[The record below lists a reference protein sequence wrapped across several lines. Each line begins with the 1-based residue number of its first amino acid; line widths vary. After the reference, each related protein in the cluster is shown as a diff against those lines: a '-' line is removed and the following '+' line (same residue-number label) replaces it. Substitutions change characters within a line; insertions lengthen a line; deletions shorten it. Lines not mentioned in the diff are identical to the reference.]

1 MALLVEPKTLVRRLT
16 PTATKALEASVA
28 RAANARAYEITV
40 EHMLLELVSPADGD
54 AAGILHQFD
63 QDRVRLVGRL
73 EKAISGL
80 RVGNGGKPTFSAS
93 LFQWMEDAWTVSSLE
108 TDSTRLRTG
117 ALLLQFIANPGR
129 YSAETLPE
137 LEAIP
142 RDQLRKELADIVSG
156 SKESAEVGVAG
167 PAGATASPGGGAPAM
182 AGGVAPGTSE
192 NLARFCEN
200 LTQKARDGKIDPV
213 FGRHTE
219 IRQLVDILSR
229 RRKNNPIIVGE
240 AGTGKTALV
249 EGLAIEIIQG
259 LVPDGMKNVE
269 LLSLDIGA
277 LQAGAGVK
285 GEFENRL
292 KNVINEVKASAKPII
307 LFIDEAHTIIGA
319 GGAQGGSDAA
329 NLLKPALAR
338 GELRTI
344 AATTWSEYK
353 KYFEKDAALA
363 RRFQPVAVDEPS
375 EENAVQMIRGLRPV
389 FEKAHNIAI
398 RDEAI
403 VAAVKLSHR
412 YISGRQLPDKAVD
425 LLDTATARVKINLDA
440 KPEELVDIEV
450 ALASQNRERE
460 ALERDRA
467 SGFTIDEE
475 TYDALVKRIASNEAK
490 RVDTHSRWEKER
502 DAVRAVRE
510 ARQAVLAAKPG
521 EDVTEARAKLDA
533 AVAAHESVK
542 SKPALVHSDVD
553 VDIVAKI
560 VGNWTGI
567 PVGKMQK
574 DDIATLLTLEDKL
587 RGRVR
592 GQDHAMSVVAETIR
606 ISQAGINNPNQPV
619 GVLLFVGPSGVGK
632 TETAIAL
639 AEAMYGG
646 ERFMTVINMSEF
658 QEKHS
663 VSRLIGS
670 PPGYVGYGE
679 GGVLTE
685 AVRQRPYSVVL
696 LDECEKADLEVMNL
710 FYQVFDKGS
719 LSDSEGRH
727 INFRNT
733 IIILTSNLATDA
745 IMKIYEREEPPSVEE
760 VVNEIRPILSKH
772 FKPALLARMS
782 VIPYAPISRSIL
794 REITEMRLSGLAK
807 RLFTSHRIETNYA
820 PELLEEI
827 TRRCTEAETGA
838 RNVEHILRGSLI
850 PAVSRVLLEQMSQG
864 PLPRKLNVG
873 LSPAGGWRI
882 EFDEGSGHAPAVQ
895 DEPDTAEEA
904 EHEPEQ
910 FAEA

>member
-16 PTATKALEASVA
+16 PTATRALEASVS
-28 RAANARAYEITV
+28 RAASARAYEITV
-40 EHMLLELVSPADGD
+40 EHLLLELVSPADGD

-73 EKAISGL
+73 EKALSGL
-80 RVGNGGKPTFSAS
+80 RTGNGGKPTISAS
-93 LFQWMEDAWTVSSLE
+93 IFQWIEDAWTVSSLE
-108 TDSTRLRTG
+108 TDATRLRTG
-117 ALLLQFIANPGR
+117 ALLQQFINNPGK

-137 LEAIP
+137 LENIP
-142 RDQLRKELADIVSG
+142 RDQLRTQLTEIIVG
-156 SKESAEVGVAG
+156 SKETAEVGVAQPG
-167 PAGATASPGGGAPAM
+167 GATASGASQQGPGA
-182 AGGVAPGTSE
+182 VAPGTSE
-192 NLARFCEN
+192 NLAKFCEN
-200 LTQKARDGKIDPV
+200 VTQKARDGKIDPV
-213 FGRHTE
+213 FGRHQE
-219 IRQLVDILSR
+219 IRQLIDIVSR

-240 AGTGKTALV
+240 PGTGKTALV
-249 EGLAIEIIQG
+249 EGLALEIIQG
-259 LVPDGMKNVE
+259 LVPDSLKNVE
-269 LLSLDIGA
+269 LLSLDLGA

-292 KNVINEVKASAKPII
+292 KNVINEVKASPKPII

-375 EENAVQMIRGLRPV
+375 EENAIQMIRGLRPI

-440 KPEELVDIEV
+440 KPEELVDLEV
-450 ALASQNRERE
+450 ALTSQNRERE
-460 ALERDRA
+460 ALEQDRTQ
-467 SGFTIDEE
+467 GFAIDEE
-475 TYDALVKRIASNEAK
+475 AYDSLIKRIASTDGK
-490 RVDTHSRWEKER
+490 VKDTTERWIKER
-502 DAVRAVRE
+502 DAVRLVRE
-510 ARQAVLAAKPG
+510 ARQAMLAAKP
-521 EDVTEARAKLDA
+521 EEREAAKAKLDETI
-533 AVAAHESVK
+533 AAHELVK
-542 SKPALVHSDVD
+542 NKPSLVHSDVD

-574 DDIATLLTLEDKL
+574 DDISTLLSLEDKL

-639 AEAMYGG
+639 AEAMFGG

-696 LDECEKADLEVMNL
+696 LDEVEKADLEVMNL

-745 IMKIYEREEPPSVEE
+745 IMKAYEGDEPPAVDD
-760 VVNEIRPILSKH
+760 VVNQIRPILSKH

-782 VIPYAPISRSIL
+782 IIPYAPISRSIL
-794 REITEMRLSGLAK
+794 REITEMRLNGLSK
-807 RLFTSHRIETNYA
+807 RLFTSHRIETKFDPA
-820 PELLEEI
+820 LIEEV

-838 RNVEHILRGSLI
+838 RNVEHILRGSLV
-850 PAVSRVLLEQMSQG
+850 PAVSRVLLEQMAQG
-864 PLPRKLNVG
+864 PLPRKLNIG
-873 LSPAGGWRI
+873 LSPSGDWRI
-882 EFDEGSGHAPAVQ
+882 EFDESSGLAPEAN
-895 DEPDTAEEA
+895 PDDTTTAEEA
-904 EHEPEQ
+904 L
-910 FAEA
+910 AEA